1 MPVIPRA
8 ITVFTP
14 ALTADPICQLKVLMH
29 TKNIGF
35 EELAYRSGYK
45 TKYVKKLFKG
55 AESITVRQLVTF
67 SLLLGA
73 TCSISI
79 TETSSSTEL

>member
-1 MPVIPRA
+1 MA
-8 ITVFTP
+8 ILKDIKVFVP
-14 ALTADPICQLKVLMH
+14 ALTADPTCQLKVLMH

-55 AESITVRQLVTF
+55 TEPITVRQLVTF

-73 TCSISI
+73 TCNISI
-79 TETSSSTEL
+79 TEIKYP